1 MILSSFKVYL
11 QSAAV
16 ILLVEGMSVR
26 FLGEGMKKSL
36 LPAIELLA
44 MAIVLAIGTTST
56 AIVYAASNSD
66 DNPGNGDTQP
76 DSAESN

>member
-1 MILSSFKVYL
+1 
-11 QSAAV
+11 
-16 ILLVEGMSVR
+16 
-26 FLGEGMKKSL
+26 
-36 LPAIELLA
+36 

-76 DSAESN
+76 DSAESNSDDNTGNGTTISMLSGPNHTITLSNL